1 MQSRSE
7 FHNSVQQP
15 DLQALMVA
23 ASAAKT
29 GDAQGREQLLAA
41 VTWGAFCC
49 PVAMGGIID
58 TIAVAW
64 LGRGTVQNWPN
75 MLPTG
80 QLDEGFWNAFWT
92 VIDEKNFD
100 AISITE
106 AVASLG
112 GAVDPQLL
120 EISEAAARDHPGAA
134 SALMRPVPGRTQ
146 IETLEG
152 LPQGSL
158 GHRLHKMVVDNG
170 YDLEVLDREAI
181 QLSALPQALQYLNVR
196 ILQMH
201 DVWHL
206 VAGYET
212 SGSHEIAIS
221 AFQLA
226 QFGHNYSAM
235 FLAVVLMKSHQNQPQ
250 GFGLLMQLITE
261 AWLHG
266 RETPALMDIEWEQEW
281 PNSIESIRKK
291 YDIKPYASVL
301 PRNLLEILSG
311 TSFWQRLGLVI
322 KMGWMALRLRR
333 GEYLQSAV

>member
-7 FHNSVQQP
+7 FQNRVQQP
-15 DLQALMVA
+15 DLQAVMA
-23 ASAAKT
+23 AATAAKT
-29 GDAQGREQLLAA
+29 GDVEGREQLLAA
-41 VTWGAFCC
+41 ITWGAFCC

-58 TIAVAW
+58 TIALAW
-64 LGRGTVQNWPN
+64 LGRGTVQNWPKV
-75 MLPTG
+75 LPSG
-80 QLDEGFWNAFWT
+80 QLDEDFWTAFWM

-112 GAVDPQLL
+112 GAVDSELL
-120 EISEAAARDHPGAA
+120 EISEAAARNHPGAA
-134 SALMRPVPGRTQ
+134 SALLRPVPGRTQ
-146 IETLEG
+146 IENLEG

-158 GHRLHKMVVDNG
+158 GHRLYRMVVDNG

-235 FLAVVLMKSHQNQPQ
+235 FLAVVLMKSHQTQPR
-250 GFGLLMQLITE
+250 GFSLLMQLITE

-281 PNSIESIRKK
+281 PHSIESIRKK
-291 YDIKPYASVL
+291 YDITPYTSVL
-301 PRNLLEILSG
+301 PQNLLEILSG
-311 TSFWQRLGLVI
+311 PSFWQRLGLVI
-322 KMGWMALRLRR
+322 KMGWMARKLQR
-333 GEYLQSAV
+333 GEYLQPAL